1 MKRMPLIIVVLL
13 MGVLA
18 GMAVQHYGF
27 MSGDKGAAMG
37 SAQSGADKEV
47 VFYRHPMNPSITS
60 DKPAKDEMGM
70 DYIPVYKDGGQ
81 TGADDGSVTISPAIV
96 NNMGVRT
103 ARVEQGALARRID
116 SVGYIG
122 YDEER
127 VHHVHLRTEG
137 WVERLNVKF
146 VGDRVKQ
153 GELLFELYSPKLVT
167 AQEEYLQAL
176 ETGNK
181 GLINASRTRLRALGV
196 ADEQIAKLGQ
206 TRKVDQLVKSY
217 AHQDGVV
224 RDLNIREGMFVEPAT
239 EAVSLVDLS
248 SVWILADVFEQQAEW
263 VAVGQQAEV
272 RLPYLPG
279 KVWKGVVDYIYPSL
293 DPTTRTLKV
302 RLQFANPEEMLK
314 PNMYADITIFA
325 GEKSGAL
332 SIPRE
337 ALIRTG
343 QEQRVIMA
351 LGDGKFAPRAVRP
364 GMESGE
370 RVEITEGLKEGEQVV
385 VSGQFL
391 IDSESNLRASLTRM
405 TPVDTQ
411 AAQQSVE
418 KIARGV
424 GVVNTVAD
432 DKVNISHGPIAAL
445 NWPAMTMDFKWS
457 DPAQAARIKP
467 GDSVE
472 FEFKEGAGGQYLV
485 TKITPKA
492 AP

>member
-1 MKRMPLIIVVLL
+1 MKKNITVILL
-13 MGVLA
+13 LA
-18 GMAVQHYGF
+18 IGAAAGIAVQHYATDGSK
-27 MSGDKGAAMG
+27 MNATSQAESGK
-37 SAQSGADKEV
+37 KIL
-47 VFYRHPMNPSITS
+47 FYRHPMNPSITS
-60 DKPAKDEMGM
+60 DKPAKDEMDM
-70 DYIPVYKDGGQ
+70 DYTPVYADGQ
-81 TGADDGSVTISPAIV
+81 EQGAQDGAITISPTVV

-146 VGDRVKQ
+146 VGARVKQ

-206 TRKVDQLVKSY
+206 ARKVDQLVKSY

-248 SVWILADVFEQQAEW
+248 SVWVLADIFEQQAEW
-263 VAVGQQAEV
+263 VQVGQQAEV
-272 RLPYLPG
+272 RLSYLPG

-325 GEKSGAL
+325 GEKPGAL
-332 SIPRE
+332 SVPRE

-351 LGDGKFAPRAVRP
+351 LGDGRFAPRAVRP

-391 IDSESNLRASLTRM
+391 IDSESNLTASLTRM

-411 AAQQSVE
+411 AAQQSAE

-424 GVVNTVAD
+424 GVVNAVAD
-432 DKVNISHGPIAAL
+432 DKVNISHGPIAVL
-445 NWPAMTMDFKWS
+445 NWPAMTMDFKWT
-457 DPAQAARIKP
+457 DPAQAAGIKP

-472 FEFKEGAGGQYLV
+472 FEFKEGAGGQYRV